1 MTIDFII
8 VENNTTDHERKASH
22 AIVSFLMMDEKKIK

>member
-8 VENNTTDHERKASH
+8 VKNNTADHKMKASH
-22 AIVSFLMMDEKKIK
+22 AIVSFSMMDEKKIK